1 MFLFS
6 SWKYVAQI
14 YAFQHLKFLYNAVH
28 FKENKLLRLLQC
40 HLSLVNGSSTIIKG
54 KKSKPFVSLLCHWH
68 NFRGIFA
75 CPRNPQPP
83 NQISFSPWPLVKQF
97 SFTPW
102 QEYDIAVGD
111 ITIRYNR
118 SLHVDFTLPYTESGI
133 AMVVPVKESVDKN
146 AWIFL
151 KPLTPG
157 MWFGTIM
164 LFIYTGTVIWLLEL
178 LGNNKSVHGPIPQQ
192 LATMIYFSLFEESWV
207 HLPLYFFPLK

>member
-1 MFLFS
+1 MP
-6 SWKYVAQI
+6 Q
-14 YAFQHLKFLYNAVH
+14 
-28 FKENKLLRLLQC
+28 
-40 HLSLVNGSSTIIKG
+40 
-54 KKSKPFVSLLCHWH
+54 
-68 NFRGIFA
+68 
-75 CPRNPQPP
+75 PQPP
-83 NQISFSPWPLVKQF
+83 NQNSFSPWLLVKQF

-102 QEYDIAVGD
+102 QKYDIAVGD

-157 MWFGTIM
+157 MWFGTII
-164 LFIYTGTVIWLLEL
+164 LFIYTGIVIWLLEL
-178 LGNNKSVHGPIPQQ
+178 LGNNKNVHGPIPRQ

-207 HLPLYFFPLK
+207 HLPHYPFSLKKLNRYVAKWTSWHAFYLDNLLSCRKIPELTKKECVLFRCFPLNVLRL